1 MRTKHSC
8 SEMVPLIVTLS
19 LLTVPTFL
27 KAPLTKVLMSA
38 VLPTPL
44 PPSTRT
50 LQEAMPRLLS
60 TALRTMA
67 TLSPSCLRHHR
78 RPDTHW
84 TGGGH
89 DVVTLV
95 IGSCR
100 GGGMLCKARC
110 VILLWSGDIKLRVHV
125 MCENKSVKFL
135 NIVRKHPVQCH
146 ELFLYCAKIVDR
158 EVLSVTT
165 CVVTT

>member
-1 MRTKHSC
+1 
-8 SEMVPLIVTLS
+8 
-19 LLTVPTFL
+19 
-27 KAPLTKVLMSA
+27 
-38 VLPTPL
+38 
-44 PPSTRT
+44 
-50 LQEAMPRLLS
+50 
-60 TALRTMA
+60 
-67 TLSPSCLRHHR
+67 
-78 RPDTHW
+78 
-84 TGGGH
+84 
-89 DVVTLV
+89 
-95 IGSCR
+95 
-100 GGGMLCKARC
+100 MLCKARC

>member
-1 MRTKHSC
+1 
-8 SEMVPLIVTLS
+8 
-19 LLTVPTFL
+19 
-27 KAPLTKVLMSA
+27 MSA

-84 TGGGH
+84 AGGGH

-100 GGGMLCKARC
+100 GGGMLCMCKARC
-110 VILLWSGDIKLRVHV
+110 VILLWSGDIKLRLHV

-135 NIVRKHPVQCH
+135 NIFSHVRNHPAHCH